1 MKGNC
6 LVISLLAF
14 CYTFRSYEIH
24 HLNEGKKLD
33 CNYSAVLNR
42 QMAGSQSDAF
52 DMTLLCQVFMRIMV
66 MYVRTGRGKK
76 GSKSFRTRFLRLKVP

>member
-1 MKGNC
+1 MLSDFIVGFLPTPLEVMKYIT
-6 LVISLLAF
+6 LMKA
-14 CYTFRSYEIH
+14 
-24 HLNEGKKLD
+24 KKLD
-33 CNYSAVLNR
+33 CNYSAVLHH